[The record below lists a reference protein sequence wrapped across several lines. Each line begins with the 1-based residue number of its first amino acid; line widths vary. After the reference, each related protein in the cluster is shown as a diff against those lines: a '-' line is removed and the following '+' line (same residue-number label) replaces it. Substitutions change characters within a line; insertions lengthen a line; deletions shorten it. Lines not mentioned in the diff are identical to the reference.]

1 MVWLFTCSS
10 AAWLSDRAVW
20 SHTWSRWCW
29 RAGSWMVGLFIVL
42 ILVSLHWRS
51 PSALTSFSRVNEPT
65 FNLQISHS
73 LPLLIFTS
81 FSCHCSFSLPI
92 HLTGLWATVGVSLL
106 AQLPQQVQM
115 LWVTDPQPSF
125 QDFRLDSIFINNRSH
140 TGHLCHSDLQ
150 EQETVCHYVK
160 FCVNEF
166 WFD

>member
-29 RAGSWMVGLFIVL
+29 RAGSWMVGLFIML

-73 LPLLIFTS
+73 HHYRLSSHPFHVIVAFHYPFIWLDSGPLLVS
-81 FSCHCSFSLPI
+81 ASWHSSLSRSRCSGLLTPNPVFRISDWTAYSLI
-92 HLTGLWATVGVSLL
+92 TVLIPGTC
-106 AQLPQQVQM
+106 
-115 LWVTDPQPSF
+115 VT
-125 QDFRLDSIFINNRSH
+125 RTYRNRKQFAI
-140 TGHLCHSDLQ
+140 T
-150 EQETVCHYVK
+150 
-160 FCVNEF
+160 
-166 WFD
+166 